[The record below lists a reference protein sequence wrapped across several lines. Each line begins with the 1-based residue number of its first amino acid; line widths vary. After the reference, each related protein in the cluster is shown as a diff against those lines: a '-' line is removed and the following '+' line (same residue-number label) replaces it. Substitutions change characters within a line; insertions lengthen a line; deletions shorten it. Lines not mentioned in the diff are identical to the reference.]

1 MRRARGPLAAMVLT
15 IVGACHGVPADDRQ
29 EIAALRLTYVPIPQG
44 IRCLLLALSRHVA
57 RAPRDVTADA
67 VWRFDGPTG
76 ATMSSAGMVQATQ
89 TGEVGI
95 TAEYRSR
102 RARADAWLAPNARG
116 EMLGTVRGYVYVDQN
131 FVLHP
136 LGRARVEVMSG
147 RNVGR
152 WTTTAADGSYALSRL
167 RPGQTRIRA
176 TEPAHVTTEEDVDI
190 LAGENRQNLLMGHPA
205 IPDLSKGPARRLTL

>member
-29 EIAALRLTYVPIPQG
+29 EIAALRLTCVPIPQG

-136 LGRARVEVMSG
+136 LGSRTRRGHVGTQRRPVDHDSRRRQLRAQPSSPG
-147 RNVGR
+147 SD
-152 WTTTAADGSYALSRL
+152 AD
-167 RPGQTRIRA
+167 PC
-176 TEPAHVTTEEDVDI
+176 H
-190 LAGENRQNLLMGHPA
+190 
-205 IPDLSKGPARRLTL
+205 